1 MLETNMTYTLNETDD
16 EKEEDSDGDQMDEP
30 NQ

>member
-16 EKEEDSDGDQMDEP
+16 DKEEDTIEEIDMNGGD
-30 NQ
+30 